1 METEVRCL
9 AFDLKSGGRR
19 GGEAGTLATEGPL
32 DARELDRLVQRLL
45 LLAELAEGH
54 DAVELLVVLA
64 ARLAAELVDFVLGRQ
79 EKTHQLLSR
88 TAQAIDEK

>member
-1 METEVRCL
+1 M
-9 AFDLKSGGRR
+9 
-19 GGEAGTLATEGPL
+19 GGEAGTLAAEGPL
-32 DARELDRLVQRLL
+32 DARELDRLVQCLL

-79 EKTHQLLSR
+79 EKHVGDPRALHRLAMQSDFRDLS
-88 TAQAIDEK
+88 